1 MDPAAAT
8 QTNTVPAGGGSFDV
22 AAARAAF
29 PVLGPDHEGGPV
41 VYLDSGA
48 SAQKPQVVI
57 DRMATFAAHHYAN
70 IHRGVYGLAQ
80 DADAA
85 YEGARRRAA
94 GFVNADPRGTI
105 FTKNVTEAFNLIAR
119 SWGDANLGPG
129 DQIVVTESEHHANL
143 VPWQEAAKRNGAELV
158 WLPVLDNG
166 QVDLE
171 PLHAALAGGRV
182 KLVAV
187 AHVSNVLGTILPVQ
201 EITAAAHAAGAVV
214 AIDGAQAVPQ
224 MPVDI
229 AAIGADFYG
238 WTSHKLY
245 GPSGLGVLH
254 GRREILEA
262 MPPFLV
268 GGDMISVVTKEGATW
283 APVPSKFEAG
293 TPPII
298 EAAGLT
304 TAIDFLGGFG
314 MDEVRAHAV
323 EITAYALEQLRQ
335 VEGITIYGPEK
346 AEDRGG
352 LVSFSLSYAHPHD
365 ISEILARE
373 GVCVRAGQHCAEP
386 LARALGVPATTRAS
400 FAVHTTKEDIDA
412 LVAGLAKV
420 HALFG

>member
-8 QTNTVPAGGGSFDV
+8 KNPPVPASGGAFPIDAV
-22 AAARAAF
+22 RAAF
-29 PVLGPDHEGGPV
+29 PVLGPEHEGTPV

-70 IHRGVYGLAQ
+70 IHRGVYGLSQ

-94 GFVNADPRGTI
+94 SFLNADPRGTI
-105 FTKNVTEAFNLIAR
+105 FTKNVTEAFNLVAR
-119 SWGDANLGPG
+119 SWGDANLEPG
-129 DQIVVTESEHHANL
+129 DQVVITELEHHANL
-143 VPWQEAAKRNGAELV
+143 VPWQEAARRNGAELV
-158 WLPVLDNG
+158 WLPVKPDG

-171 PLHAALAGGRV
+171 PMHAALAGGRV
-182 KLVAV
+182 KLVAC
-187 AHVSNVLGTILPVQ
+187 AHVSNVLGTILPVA

-214 AIDGAQAVPQ
+214 CIDGAQAVPQ
-224 MPVDI
+224 MAVDV
-229 AAIGADFYG
+229 AAIDADFYG
-238 WTSHKLY
+238 WTSHKIY

-254 GRREILEA
+254 GKRALLEE

-283 APVPSKFEAG
+283 APVPNKFEAG

-304 TAIDFLGGFG
+304 TAIDFLDGLG
-314 MDEVRAHAV
+314 MDAVRAHAV
-323 EITAYALEQLRQ
+323 EITAYALERLSAL
-335 VEGITIYGPEK
+335 EGMTIYGPAN

-352 LVSFSLSYAHPHD
+352 LVAFSLDYAHPHD
-365 ISEILARE
+365 ISEILARD

-400 FAVHTTKEDIDA
+400 FAVHTTKADIDA
-412 LVAGLAKV
+412 LVDGLVKV